1 MSELETWKVE
11 FDEVGGPEVLSL
23 KQRVLPSLES
33 NEVLIRHHAVGVN
46 FVDTYYRS
54 GLYASQLPSGIGN
67 EAAGVVEEIGNSVQ
81 ALKKGDRVAYAL
93 GPLGAY
99 AEKRVINAR
108 FVVKL
113 PDEVSFEQAASVMLK
128 GLTVHYLFKSVYPV
142 SSGQK
147 ILFHAS
153 AGGVGLIACQWARSL
168 GVKLI
173 GTVSSPEKAE
183 VSKHNGAWET
193 IDYTKEDIAGKVL
206 ELTDNMKVPVV
217 YDGVGKST
225 WQTSLECLQPRG
237 LMVSFGNA
245 SGPVTGVDLSTLAQ
259 KGSLF
264 VTRPILA
271 HYMST
276 IDELTKASKEL
287 FGLVSSGK
295 IDCGPP
301 LKFPLKDVQ
310 SAHEELA
317 NRKRTG
323 GIILI
328 P

>member
-1 MSELETWKVE
+1 MNGSDTWKVE
-11 FDEVGGPEVLSL
+11 FDQIGGPEVLSWKKRL
-23 KQRVLPSLES
+23 IPSLER
-33 NEVLIRHHAVGVN
+33 NQVLIKHHAIGVN

-54 GLYASQLPSGIGN
+54 GLYPAILPSGIGN
-67 EAAGVVEEIGNSVQ
+67 EAAGVVEEIGDNVKDI
-81 ALKKGDRVAYAL
+81 KKGDRVAYAL

-99 AEKRVINAR
+99 AEKRIIDAK

-113 PDEVSFEQAASVMLK
+113 PEKVSFEQAASIMLK
-128 GLTVHYLFKSVYPV
+128 GLTVHYLFNSVYLV
-142 SSGQK
+142 RSGQK

-153 AGGVGLIACQWARSL
+153 SGGVGLIACQWARSL

-173 GTVSSPEKAE
+173 GTVSSPEKAQ
-183 VSKHNGAWET
+183 VSKQNGAWET
-193 IDYTKEDIAGKVL
+193 IDYTKEDIASRVL
-206 ELTDNMKVPVV
+206 ELTDNEKVPVV

-225 WQTSLECLQPRG
+225 WESSLECLQPRG

-245 SGPVTGVDLSTLAQ
+245 SGPVTGIDLATLAQ
-259 KGSLF
+259 KGSLY

-276 IDELTKASKEL
+276 YEELNKASKEL
-287 FGLVSSGK
+287 FELVGSGE
-295 IDCGPP
+295 INCGNP
-301 LKFPLKDVQ
+301 LKFSLKDAPL
-310 SAHEELA
+310 AHKELA

-323 GIILI
+323 AIILI

>member
-1 MSELETWKVE
+1 MNGSETWKVE
-11 FDEVGGPEVLSL
+11 FDQIGEPEVLSWKKGL
-23 KQRVLPSLES
+23 IPSLGS
-33 NEVLIRHHAVGVN
+33 NQVLIKHHAIGVN

-54 GLYASQLPSGIGN
+54 GLYPATLPSGIGN
-67 EAAGVVEEIGNSVQ
+67 EAAGVVEEIGDNVKHI
-81 ALKKGDRVAYAL
+81 KKGDRVAYAL

-99 AEKRVINAR
+99 AEKRIIDAK

-113 PDEVSFEQAASVMLK
+113 PEEVSFEQAASIMLK
-128 GLTVHYLFKSVYPV
+128 GLTVHYLFNSVYPIR
-142 SSGQK
+142 SGQK

-153 AGGVGLIACQWARSL
+153 SGGVGLIACQWARTL

-173 GTVSSPEKAE
+173 GTVSSPEKAQ
-183 VSKHNGAWET
+183 VSKQNGAWET
-193 IDYTKEDIAGKVL
+193 IDYTKKDIAGRVL
-206 ELTDNMKVPVV
+206 ELTDNKKVPVV

-225 WQTSLECLQPRG
+225 WESSLDCLQPRG

-245 SGPVTGVDLSTLAQ
+245 SGSVTGIDLATLAQ
-259 KGSLF
+259 KGSLY

-276 IDELTKASKEL
+276 YEELNKASKEL
-287 FGLVSSGK
+287 FERVGSGEIK
-295 IDCGPP
+295 CGTPS
-301 LKFPLKDVQ
+301 KFSLKDAQ
-310 SAHEELA
+310 LAHKELA

-323 GIILI
+323 AIILI